1 MEWLGHALRQN
12 PDLAVFLSLALG
24 YAIGLVRVGSFEI
37 GPVLGALIAG
47 LVVGQFGIK
56 VPEALTSLFFLMF
69 VFALGFRT
77 GPEFFQGLRSNALSQ
92 VFLSVVLVLT
102 TLGLTWA
109 FAHLLALDGGAA
121 AGLLAGAS
129 SSSTALGTATT

>member
-24 YAIGLVRVGSFEI
+24 YAIGLLRVGSFEI

-47 LVVGQFGIK
+47 LAVGQFGIK
-56 VPEALTSLFFLMF
+56 VPEALTNLFFLMF

-92 VFLSVVLVLT
+92 IFLSVVLVLT
-102 TLGLTWA
+102 P
-109 FAHLLALDGGAA
+109 GGR
-121 AGLLAGAS
+121 
-129 SSSTALGTATT
+129 T